1 MVPRRESPLTVK
13 YIIFCGA
20 FIDSIST
27 GEVCGD
33 PVAKAQKR
41 GIMRS

>member
-1 MVPRRESPLTVK
+1 MVPRREIPLIMK
-13 YIIFCGA
+13 YIIFYSA

-33 PVAKAQKR
+33 PVAKAQKQ
-41 GIMRS
+41 GIM

>member
-1 MVPRRESPLTVK
+1 MK

-20 FIDSIST
+20 FIGYIST

-33 PVAKAQKR
+33 LVAKAQQQSV
-41 GIMRS
+41 MR